1 MNVKTEYNWKRNRA
15 DAVVYLQPDDF
26 IFNGENHSSKYWVD
40 LIDSLC
46 KILKEKDSQKMDE
59 FLEDEKN
66 RPRRIPYL
74 AKEEKNIHFKKY
86 LPKSDLWLNQK
97 IDAPRSVKL
106 IRKLLEK
113 YDVQPDEFQLYL
125 RLSDYA

>member
-66 RPRRIPYL
+66 RSF
-74 AKEEKNIHFKKY
+74 ESFWKNMMSSRMNFSCIFAYQIMH
-86 LPKSDLWLNQK
+86 NG
-97 IDAPRSVKL
+97 
-106 IRKLLEK
+106 E
-113 YDVQPDEFQLYL
+113 
-125 RLSDYA
+125 